1 MFGPSRCILAKLISS
16 PPGCAPCC
24 LAALLFSCSS
34 LSAAGRPPPPS
45 HIQFDG
51 QAGSLSHGRAV
62 ATDLQVCQSKTGRL
76 WIDWNFRSSCRWIT
90 TSFYRQAESLSHG
103 RAVVTDLQVCQSKT
117 GRLWIDWNFRSS
129 CRWITTSFSQTGW
142 KPIPRQDLIQNGSV
156 TRETSSRGVVEGF
169 NNKASRTLFPT
180 FGFWGLRSRQH
191 WFVTF
196 IRKPGPAGMGPW
208 IRHSRPLSE
217 DLRFPGHLIESDRAR
232 RYLGP
237 KRWTV
242 CVPA

>member
-1 MFGPSRCILAKLISS
+1 MRHLQIPTIFLFGPSRCILAKPISS

-62 ATDLQVCQSKTGRL
+62 A
-76 WIDWNFRSSCRWIT
+76 
-90 TSFYRQAESLSHG
+90 
-103 RAVVTDLQVCQSKT
+103 TDLQVCQSKT